1 MSYRRDLW
9 APRPLD
15 PRQCWGRSFLPPR
28 QRGLEEPC
36 GRRTGPLLP
45 GRARSEGGLALHCPG
60 CALHPSPAG
69 SRCRAQEP
77 YLRFSWGLAACFLE
91 GTGLEVL
98 AVQFGDT
105 CPHSFS

>member
-15 PRQCWGRSFLPPR
+15 PRQCWGRSFLPPQ

-45 GRARSEGGLALHCPG
+45 GRARSEGWPCLPLPWVRSAPLPG
-60 CALHPSPAG
+60 
-69 SRCRAQEP
+69 
-77 YLRFSWGLAACFLE
+77 
-91 GTGLEVL
+91 TV
-98 AVQFGDT
+98 
-105 CPHSFS
+105 